1 MSSATDTEGTISIE
15 RVAELSERVIREVAK
30 AVVGKR
36 EVLELAMA
44 AFLSSGAHILLEDKP
59 GLAKTLLAA
68 SFSRALGLDFKS
80 VQFSPDLLAED
91 FIGGYAFDGENSAYA
106 IRKGPVFAQLLLAD
120 GINRATPQA
129 QAALFEAMQEG
140 RIALEGETLSLPEPF
155 IVIATQNPLEQE
167 DFFSL
172 PEAWLDRFA
181 IRLTVG
187 YPQREDEEEILRRR
201 IERRR
206 DEVSI
211 SPALGPETLLAMRDA
226 VEKVHADPDIR
237 AYIVAIASRSRKDP
251 RVAVGA
257 SPRGSLALLQLSRAL
272 AAMRGRDV
280 VLPEDVK
287 RLAAPAL
294 AHRMAL
300 EPEGG
305 GSRPTEVQI
314 IDEILRSAPVPII
327 TAGNG

>member
-1 MSSATDTEGTISIE
+1 MSSATEPDGTISIE
-15 RVAELSERVIREVAK
+15 QVADISERVIREVAK

-44 AFLSSGAHILLEDKP
+44 AFLTTGGHILLEDKP
-59 GLAKTLLAA
+59 GLAKTLLAS
-68 SFSRALGLDFKS
+68 SFSRALGLDFKT
-80 VQFSPDLLAED
+80 VQFSADLLIED
-91 FIGGYAFDGENSAYA
+91 LIGGYAFDGEKSAYA
-106 IRKGPVFAQLLLAD
+106 LRRGPVFAQLLLAD
-120 GINRATPQA
+120 GINRSTPQA
-129 QAALFEAMQEG
+129 QAALLEAMQEG
-140 RIALEGETLSLPEPF
+140 RIALEGDSLSLPEPF

-167 DFFSL
+167 DYFSL

-206 DEVSI
+206 DAVSL
-211 SPALGPETLLAMRDA
+211 SPVLEPEELLAMRDA
-226 VEKVHADPDIR
+226 VEKVHVDPDIR
-237 AYIVAIASRSRKDP
+237 AYIVAIAARSRKEP

-257 SPRGSLALLQLSRAL
+257 SPRGSLALLQLSRAW
-272 AAMRGRDV
+272 AAMQGRDI

-300 EPEGG
+300 DPEGG
-305 GSRPTEVQI
+305 ESRPTDIQI
-314 IDEILRSAPVPII
+314 IDEILRIAPVPII
-327 TAGNG
+327 TAESG